1 VNRSILSRK
10 VSFNIFYVY
19 FIAFAVSAIIGLL
32 IPVTPIFALKL
43 GASQFELGLIGSIGA
58 VIYVVVSFTLSS
70 LWDIMGGRAPII
82 ISCLLY
88 SLTALLTSI
97 AANPVQII
105 LLKAVEGFSLS
116 ILWPPLES
124 YIAEAKR
131 SEVNNVVMNYC
142 ISWSS
147 GNVLGTLI
155 SGFALE
161 SLELRSI
168 FRMAGLCSCLLIAVS
183 FLRIVNVKNHIE
195 ESTSS
200 IFENVGNF
208 KTIFLRYRYF
218 WISMI
223 IYALSQ
229 GIILALFPAYAEI
242 MGVPNLI
249 IGLSIF
255 LLTAGRTIGFVFF
268 NKIPMNEGSLLKLGT
283 FLMGFGSMFFIFS
296 LDILLLF
303 SASFIIGF
311 GASVVYSLT
320 FENISVWSEG
330 RPCLYAGLFEGCT
343 GLGYLMPIIGGALA
357 EYGLTLPYVFSTLAS
372 FTFLFLIITK
382 KEKQGNSS

>member
-1 VNRSILSRK
+1 
-10 VSFNIFYVY
+10 VY

-43 GASQFELGLIGSIGA
+43 GASQFELGLIGSVGA

-70 LWDIMGGRAPII
+70 LWDAIGGRAPII

-97 AANPVQII
+97 ADNPVQII
-105 LLKAVEGFSLS
+105 LLKVVEGFSLS

-124 YIAEAKR
+124 YVAEAKK

-161 SLELRSI
+161 LIELRSI
-168 FRMAGLCSCLLIAVS
+168 FRIAGLCSCLLVAVS
-183 FLRIVNVKNHIE
+183 FMRIVNVRNRTE
-195 ESTSS
+195 DSNSS
-200 IFENVGNF
+200 ISGNIRSL
-208 KTIFLRYRYF
+208 KTIFLKYSSF

-229 GIILALFPAYAEI
+229 GILLALFPAYAEI
-242 MGVPNLI
+242 MGVPSLI

-255 LLTAGRTIGFVFF
+255 LLTAGRTIGFVLF
-268 NKIPMNEGSLLKLGT
+268 NKIPLDRGSMLKMGM
-283 FLMGFGSMFFIFS
+283 FLMGFGSMIFIFF
-296 LDILLLF
+296 LDVILVF
-303 SASFIIGF
+303 SASFVVGF
-311 GASVVYSLT
+311 GASIVYSLT

-330 RPCLYAGLFEGCT
+330 QHCLYAGLFEGCT

-357 EYGLTLPYVFSTLAS
+357 EHNLILPYVFSSSVSLC
-372 FTFLFLIITK
+372 FLFILVAK
-382 KEKQGNSS
+382 KWR